1 MDKRNSK
8 RKIVSTARKLRTSQ
22 NKTKRRNTTRSV
34 KQKTTTIENTKTT
47 SPAKTVYNEITAP
60 KQVTAHAIRT
70 DISQKIN
77 YENATINRNHDYMY
91 GTSNNSDK
99 SDSSIDEQITS
110 NIKIDSEDEEVDQH
124 SENSNEDSYKNDN
137 HIPVV
142 AITNHE
148 QESVDASSS
157 ISYVTADTNKFNFVS
172 AASSREYQQ
181 RLRRFVTEQLF
192 RTVKFIPSQLYLD
205 TYVRNQMENGME
217 VQQLPIDVKQLWWDN
232 LKNNVR
238 TTLNIKRGNVVEQFK
253 RIFIGT

>member
-8 RKIVSTARKLRTSQ
+8 RKIVSTTRKLRTSQ

-47 SPAKTVYNEITAP
+47 SPAKTLENDVTAP

-77 YENATINRNHDYMY
+77 YENATIHRKHDYTY
-91 GTSNNSDK
+91 GTNNNSEN
-99 SDSSIDEQITS
+99 SDSSIDEQHTS

-124 SENSNEDSYKNDN
+124 SENSNEDNSKNDIR
-137 HIPVV
+137 IPVV

-157 ISYVTADTNKFNFVS
+157 IFIRH
-172 AASSREYQQ
+172 SRY
-181 RLRRFVTEQLF
+181 
-192 RTVKFIPSQLYLD
+192 K
-205 TYVRNQMENGME
+205 
-217 VQQLPIDVKQLWWDN
+217 
-232 LKNNVR
+232 
-238 TTLNIKRGNVVEQFK
+238 
-253 RIFIGT
+253 